1 MRAESA
7 AVPTAT
13 FYISN
18 ISIENIRSG
27 CQRQQLATTKR
38 GSQASENRSLPV
50 SSELKSI
57 AVANQPSGCHL
68 VMNILKYLYNRA
80 HRTWHMSFVL
90 ALARTT
96 MERLLER
103 VLTDT
108 GARTAA
114 VFVAKD
120 IIVSN
125 LSVK

>member
-1 MRAESA
+1 
-7 AVPTAT
+7 
-13 FYISN
+13 
-18 ISIENIRSG
+18 
-27 CQRQQLATTKR
+27 
-38 GSQASENRSLPV
+38 
-50 SSELKSI
+50 
-57 AVANQPSGCHL
+57 
-68 VMNILKYLYNRA
+68 MNILKYLYNRA